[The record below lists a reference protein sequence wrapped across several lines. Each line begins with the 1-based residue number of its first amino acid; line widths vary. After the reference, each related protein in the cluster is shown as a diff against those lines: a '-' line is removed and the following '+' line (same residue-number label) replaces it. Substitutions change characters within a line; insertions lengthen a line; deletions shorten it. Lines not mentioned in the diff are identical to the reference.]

1 MFFIKDILRYFNYST
16 RQNMENKVTIHCTNT
31 DSYKNFPVGT
41 SLIDILK
48 GFSLKTEFPVV
59 NARVNNK
66 TEPLDYQAYHN
77 KTVTFVELTEP
88 SGMRTY
94 VRSLC
99 FLLAKAVSEIFPE
112 GQLYIEHPISLG
124 YFCRIINIS
133 SVIDQAAIESIKA
146 KIQEYI
152 DADMRFEGVEEETVQ
167 VVKMFRERGFEDK
180 AILLETS
187 GEMYSKYYRLGDSV
201 DYFYGCLV
209 PSAGYIDIYDLL
221 LYNDGL
227 LLRVPNRSNPV
238 ELEPIIEQPK
248 MYNVYKEHLK
258 FLNIIGLDNVG
269 DMNKANQEGL
279 MPGVIKVSE
288 AYQEKTIANIAE
300 QIASR
305 SEDGVR
311 VVLISGPSSSGKT
324 TFRMRLEVQLMVNLL
339 KPVGLSLD
347 NYFVDRDKTPL
358 DEDGG
363 YDFESLYAL
372 DIPKFNEDLESLL
385 KGEEIELPTFNFTT
399 GQREYKGDKLKLDE
413 HTILVIEGIHGLNP
427 DLTIGIPDYQKF
439 KIYVSALTTISL
451 DNHNWI
457 PTTDNRLL
465 RRLIRD
471 YRYRSYSAIDTLS
484 RWASVRKG
492 EDKWIFPYQE
502 NADVMF
508 NSAMMYEFAALRRYA
523 EPILSQVPNSA
534 LEYAEAHRLLK
545 FLKYF
550 NYINDRELPPT
561 SLLREFVG
569 GSSFKY

>member
-1 MFFIKDILRYFNYST
+1 MNT
-16 RQNMENKVTIHCTNT
+16 KVTIHCTDNDT
-31 DSYKNFPVGT
+31 YKDFPAGI
-41 SLIDILK
+41 SLMEILQELSIQPK
-48 GFSLKTEFPVV
+48 SKIV
-59 NARVNNK
+59 AAKVNNK
-66 TEPLDYQAYHN
+66 TESLDYRVYHN
-77 KTVTFVELTEP
+77 KSISYIDLTDP

-99 FLLAKAVSEIFPE
+99 FLLAKAVSEVFPE

-124 YFCRIINIS
+124 YFCRISEVPVINQQTINS
-133 SVIDQAAIESIKA
+133 LKA
-146 KIQEYI
+146 KMQEYI
-152 DADMRFEGVEEETVQ
+152 DADMVFEGVEEETSK
-167 VVKMFRERGFEDK
+167 VVRMFRERGFEDK

-187 GEMYSKYYRLGDSV
+187 GQLYSKYYKLGDTV
-201 DYFYGCLV
+201 DYFYGALT
-209 PSAGYIDIYDLL
+209 PSAGYIHLFDLE
-221 LYNDGL
+221 LYHEGI

-238 ELEPIIEQPK
+238 ELEPVVQQPK
-248 MYNVYKEHLK
+248 MYSVYREQLK

-269 DMNKANQEGL
+269 DMNLANKEG
-279 MPGVIKVSE
+279 MMSGVIKVSE

-300 QIASR
+300 QIANR
-305 SEDGVR
+305 AEEGVK

-324 TFRMRLEVQLMVNLL
+324 TFRMRLEVQLMVNLI

-347 NYFVDRDKTPL
+347 DYFVDRELTPL
-358 DEDGG
+358 DEDGN

-385 KGEEIELPTFNFTT
+385 QGKEIALPTFNFTT
-399 GQREYKGDKLKLDE
+399 GKREYKGNKLKLDE
-413 HTILVIEGIHGLNP
+413 HSILVIEGIHGLNP
-427 DLTIGIPDYQKF
+427 ELTASIPDSQKF
-439 KIYVSALTTISL
+439 KVYVSALTTISL

-471 YRYRSYSAIDTLS
+471 HRYRNYSAVDTLS

-523 EPILSQVPNSA
+523 EPILSEVPNNVP
-534 LEYAEAHRLLK
+534 EYAEAHRLLK

>member
-1 MFFIKDILRYFNYST
+1 M
-16 RQNMENKVTIHCTNT
+16 
-31 DSYKNFPVGT
+31 
-41 SLIDILK
+41 
-48 GFSLKTEFPVV
+48 
-59 NARVNNK
+59 
-66 TEPLDYQAYHN
+66 
-77 KTVTFVELTEP
+77 
-88 SGMRTY
+88 
-94 VRSLC
+94 
-99 FLLAKAVSEIFPE
+99 
-112 GQLYIEHPISLG
+112 
-124 YFCRIINIS
+124 
-133 SVIDQAAIESIKA
+133 
-146 KIQEYI
+146 
-152 DADMRFEGVEEETVQ
+152 
-167 VVKMFRERGFEDK
+167 
-180 AILLETS
+180 
-187 GEMYSKYYRLGDSV
+187 
-201 DYFYGCLV
+201 
-209 PSAGYIDIYDLL
+209 
-221 LYNDGL
+221 
-227 LLRVPNRSNPV
+227 
-238 ELEPIIEQPK
+238 
-248 MYNVYKEHLK
+248 
-258 FLNIIGLDNVG
+258 
-269 DMNKANQEGL
+269 
-279 MPGVIKVSE
+279 
-288 AYQEKTIANIAE
+288 
-300 QIASR
+300 
-305 SEDGVR
+305 
-311 VVLISGPSSSGKT
+311 
-324 TFRMRLEVQLMVNLL
+324 
-339 KPVGLSLD
+339 
-347 NYFVDRDKTPL
+347 
-358 DEDGG
+358 
-363 YDFESLYAL
+363 
-372 DIPKFNEDLESLL
+372 L

-534 LEYAEAHRLLK
+534 PEYAEAHRLLK

>member
-1 MFFIKDILRYFNYST
+1 MK
-16 RQNMENKVTIHCTNT
+16 NKVTIHCTNT
-31 DSYKNFPVGT
+31 RTYKDFPVAT
-41 SLIDILK
+41 SLTDILK
-48 GFSLKTEFPVV
+48 EFSPDTKYKVITS
-59 NARVNNK
+59 RVNNK

-77 KTVTFVELTEP
+77 KTVTFVDMSEP

-99 FLLAKAVSEIFPE
+99 FLLAKAVSEVFPE
-112 GQLYIEHPISLG
+112 AQLYIEHPISLG
-124 YFCRIINIS
+124 YFCRIINVS
-133 SVIDQAAIESIKA
+133 TTIDEKAIIAIKS

-152 DADMRFEGVEEETVQ
+152 DADMQFEGVEEETEK
-167 VVKMFRERGFEDK
+167 VVKMFREKGFEDK
-180 AILLETS
+180 ALLLETS

-201 DYFYGCLV
+201 DYFYGCLA
-209 PSAGYIDIYDLL
+209 PSTGYISIYDLE
-221 LYNDGL
+221 LYYDGL

-238 ELEPIIEQPK
+238 ALEPVIEQPK

-258 FLNIIGLDNVG
+258 FLNIIGMDNVG
-269 DMNKANQEGL
+269 DMNKANKEGL

-288 AYQEKTIANIAE
+288 AYQEKKIANIAE
-300 QIASR
+300 QIAAR
-305 SEDGVR
+305 SGTGVR

-324 TFRMRLEVQLMVNLL
+324 TFRMRLEVQLMVNLM

-358 DEDGG
+358 DENGG

-372 DIPKFNEDLESLL
+372 DIPKFNEDLENLL
-385 KGEEIELPTFNFTT
+385 KGEEVSLPTFNFTT
-399 GQREYKGDKLKLDE
+399 GQREYKGDKLKLDD

-427 DLTIGIPDYQKF
+427 DLTISIPDNQKYR
-439 KIYVSALTTISL
+439 IYVSALTTISL

-484 RWASVRKG
+484 RWQSVRRG
-492 EDKWIFPYQE
+492 EDEWIFPYQE

-523 EPILSQVPNSA
+523 EPILSQVPNNVP
-534 LEYAEAHRLLK
+534 EYAEAHRLLK

>member
-1 MFFIKDILRYFNYST
+1 MFFIEKHPLIFITIYIRF
-16 RQNMENKVTIHCTNT
+16 MENRVTIYCTNT
-31 DSYKNFPVGT
+31 GTYQDFPAG
-41 SLIDILK
+41 SNIIEILDRFNIQSK
-48 GFSLKTEFPVV
+48 STIV
-59 NARVNNK
+59 NAKVNNK
-66 TEPLDYQAYHN
+66 TEPLDYHVYHN
-77 KTVTFVELTEP
+77 KTVTFVDLTDP

-99 FLLAKAVSEIFPE
+99 FLLAKAVAEIFPE
-112 GQLYIEHPISLG
+112 AQLYIEHPISLG
-124 YFCRIINIS
+124 YFCKISDRATINEKA
-133 SVIDQAAIESIKA
+133 VEAIKA
-146 KIQEYI
+146 KMQQYI
-152 DADMRFEGVEEETVQ
+152 DADMRFEGVEEETEK
-167 VVKMFRERGFEDK
+167 VVRMFRNRGFEDK
-180 AILLETS
+180 ALLLEST
-187 GEMYSKYYRLGDSV
+187 GDLYSKYYKLNGSV

-209 PSAGYIDIYDLL
+209 PSTKYIHLFEL
-221 LYNDGL
+221 ELYNDGL
-227 LLRVPNRSNPV
+227 LLRIPNRGNPV
-238 ELEPIIEQPK
+238 ELEPVIPQDK
-248 MYNVYKEHLK
+248 MYNIYKEHLK

-269 DMNKANQEGL
+269 DMNKASKEGA

-288 AYQEKTIANIAE
+288 AYQEKTIASIATE
-300 QIASR
+300 ISNR
-305 SEDGVR
+305 TKDGVK

-324 TFRMRLEVQLMVNLL
+324 TFRMRLEVQMMVNLI

-358 DEDGG
+358 DEDGA

-372 DIPKFNEDLESLL
+372 DIPKFNQDLENLL

-399 GQREYKGDKLKLDE
+399 GQREYKGDKLRLE
-413 HTILVIEGIHGLNP
+413 ENSILVIEGIHGLNP
-427 DLTIGIPDYQKF
+427 ELTRSIPDNQKY
-439 KIYVSALTTISL
+439 KIYVSALTAISL

-471 YRYRSYSAIDTLS
+471 YRYRSYSAIDTIS
-484 RWASVRKG
+484 RWQSVRKG

-508 NSAMMYEFAALRRYA
+508 NSAMMYELAALRRYA

-534 LEYAEAHRLLK
+534 PEYAEAYRLLK

-550 NYINDRELPPT
+550 SYINDRELPPT
-561 SLLREFVG
+561 SLLREFLG